1 MTTNLKPDF
10 PERQQNQN
18 RVQGLILETYQPD
31 EDNPYQG
38 CISTSHG
45 RSFKADLVARVKAQ
59 YRKGFDLSKP
69 TLFTVYPKLCFE
81 GGLILSVMRI
91 GRPKNAQFNNKP
103 DYFVEQTAEL
113 SHHQHLQTV
122 NKTVPLHLVVENM
135 LHALLDCIR
144 QFMQTDTIALL
155 LQTKSGQQLAVRAT
169 IGLKEEIVEE
179 IRIPI
184 GRGFAGQIAASCKLM
199 VVDNLSKVE
208 VVSPVLR
215 NKGIR
220 SMVGV
225 PLLVKDQV
233 IGVFHVG
240 TFCSRQFTKDDA
252 QLLQFIADRI
262 GLAIEPLL
270 GLWQLQA

>member
-38 CISTSHG
+38 CISTTDG
-45 RSFKADLVARVKAQ
+45 RTFKAELVARVKAQ
-59 YRKGFDLSKP
+59 YRKGSDLSKP

-81 GGLILSVMRI
+81 GSLILSVMRS
-91 GRPKNAQFNNKP
+91 GRPNNAQFNNNP
-103 DYFVEQTAEL
+103 DYFVEQTAQL
-113 SHHQHLQTV
+113 SHQHLQTV
-122 NKTVPLHLVVENM
+122 NKTVPLHLVLENM

-144 QFMQTDTIALL
+144 QFMQTDTIAVL

-184 GRGFAGQIAASCKLM
+184 GRGFAGQIAASRKLM
-199 VVDNLSKVE
+199 VVDDLSKVE
-208 VVSPVLR
+208 VVSPILR

-220 SMVGV
+220 SMVGL
-225 PLLVKDQV
+225 PLLVKDRV

-240 TFCSRQFTKDDA
+240 TFRSRQFTKDDA